1 MVRRWTQSI
10 TDDDAVRLVRHER
23 ADGVERPRATTY
35 DVRFPATVGEM
46 DDATVVTPGDA
57 VVGPV
62 ERSRGEPT
70 GALELTVTVP
80 DDAGVERVVVSWSEG
95 RAVVYVPSARIRE
108 RCEAAIDGDES
119 AAAAVLAAFETPVQV
134 PLICGAFLDL
144 PEVVAL
150 VDAVTAADGHA
161 SSVIHSFRYPIL
173 RAALVCPTGLSV
185 SSDAELEALVAGF
198 DAIDAIGSV
207 GLVDALSETMATA
220 FGSATQTAALVASL
234 GYDLADLERRD
245 DGQFFACHLAHLV
258 TTDGVRAARGH
269 TMRRRWQL
277 DGNYERRKFEART
290 AAYPD
295 RGREWRALLCA
306 SAREST
312 DEFVYVLANALY
324 WTGYAVRSD
333 SRMAEL
339 LYDGASTVVTAIDL
353 PELRARAQFESHI
366 AAGHRLRS
374 CHQFVAAA
382 RRFRDAKW
390 LATRHEFLPTW
401 EPRYNEVVVHAHDL
415 TADGDHEAA
424 SRAIDDGIGDLL
436 AYDIHPEAANRA
448 IHHLKGQQLEAEAE
462 SVGIS
467 DPSRIRGL
475 LRDARD
481 HYAVIDFDRSRD
493 RVERK
498 LEHVEWRHGRRATPV
513 EDDTVDAPGSV
524 ADPEVDGAD
533 ATSHETTDVEPRT
546 TETGPSRP
554 ATEPDDASTPGPTG
568 AEPRPAPES
577 VAYPDFDDPLTPHDE
592 SLVGSADV
600 VTGPESRR
608 NDADVPGE
616 RDETAG
622 GRE

>member
-10 TDDDAVRLVRHER
+10 TGDDAVRLVRHER
-23 ADGVERPRATTY
+23 ADAMERPRATTY

-46 DDATVVTPGDA
+46 DDVTVVTPGDA

-62 ERSRGEPT
+62 ERPQGGPPGS
-70 GALELTVTVP
+70 LELTVTVP
-80 DDAGVERVVVSWSEG
+80 DDAGVERIVVSWSEG
-95 RAVVYVPSARIRE
+95 RAVVYVPSVRISE
-108 RCEAAIDGDES
+108 QCEAAIDGDES

-134 PLICGAFLDL
+134 PLLCGAFLDL

-150 VDAVTAADGHA
+150 VDAVTTVDGHA
-161 SSVIHSFRYPIL
+161 SSVIHSFRYPII

-185 SSDAELEALVAGF
+185 ASDRKLETLVAGF
-198 DAIDAIGSV
+198 DAIDAVGSV
-207 GLVDALSETMATA
+207 ELVDALAETMATA
-220 FGSATQTAALVASL
+220 FGSATETAALVASL

-245 DGQFFACHLAHLV
+245 DGRFFACHLAHLV

-269 TMRRRWQL
+269 TMRRRWHL
-277 DGNYERRKFEART
+277 DGNYERRKYEART
-290 AAYPD
+290 AAYRD

-306 SAREST
+306 SARESA

-339 LYDGASTVVTAIDL
+339 LYDAASTVVTAIDL
-353 PELRARAQFESHI
+353 PELRARARFESHI

-374 CHQFVAAA
+374 CHQFAAAA

-436 AYDIHPEAANRA
+436 EYDIRPEPANRA

-467 DPSRIRGL
+467 DPSKIRGL

-498 LEHVEWRHGRRATPV
+498 IEHVERRHGGRTTPV
-513 EDDTVDAPGSV
+513 EDDAVDASGSV
-524 ADPEVDGAD
+524 ADPEVDSAD
-533 ATSHETTDVEPRT
+533 AASHETADAEPRT
-546 TETGPSRP
+546 TEMGTSRP
-554 ATEPDDASTPGPTG
+554 ATAPDDASAPAPTG
-568 AEPRPAPES
+568 AEPQSVPEPAT
-577 VAYPDFDDPLTPHDE
+577 YPDFDEPLTPHDE
-592 SLVGSADV
+592 SVVGSADV
-600 VTGPESRR
+600 VTGPDAPHD
-608 NDADVPGE
+608 DADVPDE
-616 RDETAG
+616 RDETMG